1 MVQGGFDM
9 TNKNR
14 ALQLFQKHGQLTD
27 IELDRLL
34 GINPNSVRP
43 LRLQLQREGHIV
55 KTGEKKK
62 HTRGRGTKG
71 YYTIYKVVNSPK
83 LEVRGLLSRLRQIN
97 ARVNEMGEILKL
109 LMKEAK

>member
-1 MVQGGFDM
+1 M

>member
-1 MVQGGFDM
+1 
-9 TNKNR
+9 
-14 ALQLFQKHGQLTD
+14 
-27 IELDRLL
+27 LDRLL

-55 KTGEKKK
+55 KTDEKKK
-62 HTRGRGTKG
+62 HTRGRGKKG
-71 YYTIYKVVNSPK
+71 YYTIYKVVNNPK

-97 ARVNEMGEILKL
+97 ARVNEMGKILKL

>member
-1 MVQGGFDM
+1 M
-9 TNKNR
+9 TNKNK
-14 ALQLFQKHGQLTD
+14 ALVLFQKHGQLTD

-97 ARVNEMGEILKL
+97 ARVNEMGKILKL